1 MGSRLVLSYPIV
13 RFRLW
18 YYGLFRQLQSLF
30 AGQKSAS
37 RKFHR
42 IALRKGFEQL
52 DGLVMLK
59 RTGKYPDR
67 SEEGFGPHNDCR
79 SPQIVVKP
87 LENASMRPMR
97 AGSR

>member
-59 RTGKYPDR
+59 GR
-67 SEEGFGPHNDCR
+67 ENI
-79 SPQIVVKP
+79 QIDPKKDSGHTTTVGLLK
-87 LENASMRPMR
+87 
-97 AGSR
+97 

>member
-42 IALRKGFEQL
+42 IALRNGFEQL

-59 RTGKYPDR
+59 GR
-67 SEEGFGPHNDCR
+67 ENI
-79 SPQIVVKP
+79 QIDPKKDSGHTTTVGLLK
-87 LENASMRPMR
+87 
-97 AGSR
+97 